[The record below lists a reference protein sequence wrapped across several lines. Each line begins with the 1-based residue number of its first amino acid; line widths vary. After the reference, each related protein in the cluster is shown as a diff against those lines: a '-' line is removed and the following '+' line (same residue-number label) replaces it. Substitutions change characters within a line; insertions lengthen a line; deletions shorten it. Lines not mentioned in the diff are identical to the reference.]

1 MTRERLA
8 ALTQITGP
16 IIPEAMEECV
26 GDLESAEK
34 ELLPRETLRHVLE
47 ENRVP
52 PGRQQPLFEALD
64 AANAVPELVELAHI
78 MAMDAVRGLV
88 RCYAVEFVQP
98 RPRCLSGFAKEAF
111 AFLFTQLCVVEG
123 RKALRE
129 RGVPEICDAD
139 IPERMTRKQLA
150 KYVKTGDIS
159 FDDYPWDVNFYC
171 CQIFL
176 MDRFYFIPYRWGG
189 APDAWRSRKTG
200 KVKALW
206 TGGVR
211 VRRDGQLDGVNGV
224 TDPEAFT
231 TVREEHGD
239 TIRANPV
246 SPEGRI
252 LAEPVTLDRG
262 EWFRALGDGDFL
274 LALHIPGGEGY
285 TPERVK
291 HSCELAL
298 DFWDRYYPEYH
309 YKGFWSESWLYD
321 PGLREILGPERNI
334 IRVQKQFYCY
344 PTEEGDDMI
353 RLEVLGDAEADYRK
367 LEPRNSLER
376 GMFAVWNRG
385 GRFHTTGMFL
395 LREEVSRIGADPY
408 SGGFPSGIA
417 RAPRAGA
424 S

>member
-1 MTRERLA
+1 MTRERLE
-8 ALTQITGP
+8 ALLRVTGP
-16 IIPEAMEECV
+16 IIPEAMEECAE
-26 GDLESAEK
+26 DLETAEK
-34 ELLPRETLRHVLE
+34 ELLPRETLRQVLE
-47 ENRVP
+47 ENRVSP
-52 PGRQQPLFEALD
+52 EKQQPLFEALD

-78 MAMDAVRGLV
+78 MAADAVRGLV

-98 RPRCLSGFAKEAF
+98 RPQCLTGFAKEAY
-111 AFLFTQLCVVEG
+111 AFLYTQLCVIEG
-123 RKALRE
+123 RKALRA
-129 RGVPEICDAD
+129 RGVPETYDAN

-159 FDDYPWDVNFYC
+159 FDDYSWDMNFYC

-189 APDAWRSRKTG
+189 APDAWRNRKTG

-231 TVREEHGD
+231 TVREEDSG
-239 TIRANPV
+239 TVRANPV

-252 LAEPVTLDRG
+252 LSEPVTLDRK
-262 EWFRALGDGDFL
+262 EWAKVLGDDDFL
-274 LALHIPGGEGY
+274 LALYIPGGKGY

-291 HSCELAL
+291 HSCEMAL

-321 PGLREILGPERNI
+321 PRLREILEPERNI

-344 PTEEGDDMI
+344 PTEEGDRMI
-353 RLEVLGDAEADYRK
+353 RVEVLGDEKADHRQ
-367 LEPRNSLER
+367 LTPRNSLER
-376 GMFAVWNRG
+376 GMFDTWDRG
-385 GRFHTTGMFL
+385 ERFHTTGMFL
-395 LREEVSRIGADPY
+395 LREEVPRIGEDPYAESESRIHNPE
-408 SGGFPSGIA
+408 
-417 RAPRAGA
+417 
-424 S
+424 